1 MGLVEPGQI
10 QLVRGSCAASF
21 AGHRGLSVW
30 GGDPNPMKIVT
41 TPTDIVAAALRAC
54 RRHFVAVAVFSAL
67 LNLLFL
73 VPMLYML
80 QIYDRVIPTRGNVT
94 LFFLTLV
101 LLFGLGTLALLDF
114 VRSRLLVRASIRLDR
129 QLAGVLLDTSLA
141 RRDRTFDAV
150 ARQAMREFD
159 TLRQALTGPAIVA
172 LCDAPWS
179 PIYILVCFLIHPLIG
194 LLVLAGAALLALVA
208 YRNHGATS
216 EPLQSASEA
225 AARAY
230 ASQEQVLAGAEN
242 VRALGMRRAM
252 VRRHLAERHSMMA
265 LQSNASFAGS
275 RYVTMSKFLRLMLQ
289 STALGLGAWLAIG
302 NSISAGAVFAASFLA
317 GRALPPIE
325 QLLATWRTVAQAKSA
340 YEKLNDLL
348 GAREAETAMTQ
359 LPPPEGR
366 VDVEQLTVLNAAQ
379 DGAILANISFQLLP
393 GEVVAV
399 VGPSGA
405 GKSTLLRMLAGA
417 GRPDRGIIRVDHAN
431 VLDWDLERLATYI
444 GFLPQDVSL
453 FAGTVKENIARFQDP
468 TEPGNEDI
476 DSRAVAAAK
485 ACFAHELILQLP
497 NGYDSPLGWGGRG
510 LSAGQAQRIGLARA
524 LYGEPPIILLDEP
537 NAHLDAAGE
546 GQLVET
552 LMSLKSRSAAVLVVA
567 HRMGV
572 LAAVDK
578 IMVLRDGRI
587 EAYGARDEI
596 ISRLGGGPATPIEA
610 PPVKRSASS

>member
-1 MGLVEPGQI
+1 MQI
-10 QLVRGSCAASF
+10 IAPPTEILAA
-21 AGHRGLSVW
+21 G
-30 GGDPNPMKIVT
+30 
-41 TPTDIVAAALRAC
+41 LRAC
-54 RRHFVAVAVFSAL
+54 RKHFVAVVAFSAL

-80 QIYDRVIPTRGNVT
+80 QVYDRVIPTRGGLT
-94 LFFLTLV
+94 LFFLSLV
-101 LLFGLGTLALLDF
+101 LLFGLVSLALLDF

-159 TLRQALTGPAIVA
+159 MLRQALTGPAIIA

-179 PIYILVCFLIHPLIG
+179 PIYILVCFLIHPWLG
-194 LLVLAGAALLALVA
+194 VLVLVGAVALGIVAL
-208 YRNHGATS
+208 RNEQATS
-216 EPLQSASEA
+216 DPLQRASESAS
-225 AARAY
+225 RAY

-252 VRRHLAERHSMMA
+252 VRRHLAERDTMMA
-265 LQSNASFAGS
+265 QQTGASFAASG
-275 RYVTMSKFLRLMLQ
+275 YVTMSKFLRLSLQ
-289 STALGLGAWLAIG
+289 SLALGLGAWLAI
-302 NSISAGAVFAASFLA
+302 NNEISAGAVFAASFLA
-317 GRALPPIE
+317 GRALQPIE
-325 QLLATWRTVAQAKSA
+325 QLVSSWRSIDQARNA
-340 YEKLNDLL
+340 YGKLNELL
-348 GAREAETAMTQ
+348 GAREAEIALTQ

-366 VDVEQLTVLNAAQ
+366 LDVEQIAVANAAG
-379 DGAILANISFQLLP
+379 DGAILANISFELSP

-417 GRPDRGIIRVDHAN
+417 GRPDRGIIRVDRAN
-431 VLDWDLERLATYI
+431 VLDWDPERLAGYI

-453 FAGTVKENIARFQDP
+453 FAGTVKENISRFQD
-468 TEPGNEDI
+468 GADNGDI
-476 DSRAVAAAK
+476 DAMAIAAAK
-485 ACFAHELILQLP
+485 ACFAHELILGLP
-497 NGYDSPLGWGGRG
+497 NGYDSMLGWGGRG

-524 LYGEPPIILLDEP
+524 LYGDPPIILLDEP

-552 LMSLKSRSAAVLVVA
+552 LMALKARKAAVLVVA

-578 IMVLRDGRI
+578 ILVLRDGRI
-587 EAYGARDEI
+587 EAFGERDEI
-596 ISRLGGGPATPIEA
+596 MARLSGAATAPNQRAPQPI
-610 PPVKRSASS
+610 KRSGS

>member
-317 GRALPPIE
+317 GRALQPIE

-431 VLDWDLERLATYI
+431 VLDWDPERLATYI

-476 DSRAVAAAK
+476 DGRAVAAAK

>member
-1 MGLVEPGQI
+1 MQ
-10 QLVRGSCAASF
+10 
-21 AGHRGLSVW
+21 
-30 GGDPNPMKIVT
+30 IVT
-41 TPTDIVAAALRAC
+41 SPSELVAAALRAC

-80 QIYDRVIPTRGNVT
+80 QIYDRVIPTRGNTT

-101 LLFGLGTLALLDF
+101 LLFGLGTLAFLDF

-150 ARQAMREFD
+150 ARQSMREFD
-159 TLRQALTGPAIVA
+159 TLRQALTGPAIIA

-194 LLVLAGAALLALVA
+194 AFVLAGALALAFVA
-208 YRNHGATS
+208 YRNHGSTS
-216 EPLQSASEA
+216 EPLQSAGEA

-252 VRRHLAERHSMMA
+252 VRRHLAERDSMMS

-275 RYVTMSKFLRLMLQ
+275 RYITISKFLRLMLQ
-289 STALGLGAWLAIG
+289 SSALGLGAWLAIG
-302 NSISAGAVFAASFLA
+302 NSISAGAVFASSFLA
-317 GRALPPIE
+317 GRALQPIE
-325 QLLATWRTVAQAKSA
+325 QLLATWRSVAQARNA

-348 GAREAETAMTQ
+348 GAREAETAVTK

-366 VDVEQLTVLNAAQ
+366 MDIEQLVVLNAAG
-379 DGAILANISFQLLP
+379 DGAILGNVSFQLLP
-393 GEVVAV
+393 GEVVAL

-417 GRPDRGIIRVDHAN
+417 GRPDRGTIRVDRAN
-431 VLDWDLERLATYI
+431 MLDWDPERLATYI
-444 GFLPQDVSL
+444 GYLPQDVAL
-453 FAGTVKENIARFQDP
+453 FAGTIKENIARFQDP
-468 TEPGNEDI
+468 ADPESGDV
-476 DSRAVAAAK
+476 DRKAVAAAK
-485 ACFAHELILQLP
+485 TCFAHDLILQLP
-497 NGYDSPLGWGGRG
+497 GGYDSSLGWGGRG
-510 LSAGQAQRIGLARA
+510 LSAGQAQRVGLARA
-524 LYGEPPIILLDEP
+524 LYGDPPIVLLDEP
-537 NAHLDAAGE
+537 NAHLDSAGE
-546 GQLVET
+546 VQLVET
-552 LMSLKSRSAAVLVVA
+552 IMALKARNAAVLIVA

-572 LAAVDK
+572 LSAVDK
-578 IMVLRDGRI
+578 ILVLRDGRI
-587 EAYGARDEI
+587 EAFGKRDEI
-596 ISRLGGGPATPIEA
+596 LARLGGPATPIEG
-610 PPVKRSASS
+610 PPRPVKRSAAS

>member
-1 MGLVEPGQI
+1 ML
-10 QLVRGSCAASF
+10 
-21 AGHRGLSVW
+21 
-30 GGDPNPMKIVT
+30 IVAP
-41 TPTDIVAAALRAC
+41 PTEILAAALRTC

-80 QIYDRVIPTRGNVT
+80 QIYDRVIPTRGNQT

-101 LLFGLGTLALLDF
+101 LLFGLTTLALLDF

-159 TLRQALTGPAIVA
+159 TLRQALTGPAILA

-179 PIYILVCFLIHPLIG
+179 PIYVLVCFIIHPLIG
-194 LLVLAGAALLALVA
+194 LLVLVAAILLALVA
-208 YRNHGATS
+208 LRNQRTTG
-216 EPLQSASEA
+216 EPLQRANEA

-242 VRALGMRRAM
+242 VRALGMRQAM
-252 VRRHLAERHSMMA
+252 VRRHLTERDSMMA
-265 LQSNASFAGS
+265 QQTYASFASS
-275 RYVTMSKFLRLMLQ
+275 RYVTISKFLRLSLQ
-289 STALGLGAWLAIG
+289 SLALGLGAWLAIG
-302 NSISAGAVFAASFLA
+302 NSITAGAVFAASFLA
-317 GRALPPIE
+317 GRALQPIE
-325 QLLATWRTVAQAKSA
+325 QLLSTWRSIAQAKSA
-340 YEKLNDLL
+340 YDKINNLL
-348 GAREAETAMTQ
+348 AAREAEIALTL

-366 VDVEQLTVLNAAQ
+366 LDVEQISVANAAG
-379 DGAILANISFQLLP
+379 DGAILANISFQVLP

-417 GRPDRGIIRVDHAN
+417 GRPDRGIIRVDRAN
-431 VLDWDLERLATYI
+431 VLDWDPERLAGYI

-453 FAGTVKENIARFQDP
+453 FAGTVKENISRFQDGSSADH
-468 TEPGNEDI
+468 EEI
-476 DSRAVAAAK
+476 DAKAIFAAK
-485 ACFAHELILQLP
+485 ACSAHDMILGLP
-497 NGYDSPLGWGGRG
+497 NGYDSMLGWGGRG

-524 LYGEPPIILLDEP
+524 LYDEPPIILLDEP
-537 NAHLDAAGE
+537 NAHLDAIGE

-552 LMSLKSRSAAVLVVA
+552 LVALKARKAAVMVVS

-578 IMVLRDGRI
+578 ILVLRDGRI
-587 EAYGARDEI
+587 EAFGSRDDI
-596 ISRLGGGPATPIEA
+596 IARLGKTAATPIEA
-610 PPVKRSASS
+610 PQRPAKRSGRA

>member
-1 MGLVEPGQI
+1 MQ
-10 QLVRGSCAASF
+10 
-21 AGHRGLSVW
+21 
-30 GGDPNPMKIVT
+30 IVT
-41 TPTDIVAAALRAC
+41 QPTEIVASALRAC
-54 RRHFVAVAVFSAL
+54 RRHFVAVAAFSAL

-80 QIYDRVIPTRGNVT
+80 QVYDRVIPTRGNVT

-101 LLFGLGTLALLDF
+101 LLFGLATLALLDL

-129 QLAGVLLDTSLA
+129 QLAGVLLDTSLS

-150 ARQAMREFD
+150 ARQSMREFD
-159 TLRQALTGPAIVA
+159 TLRQALTGPAILA
-172 LCDAPWS
+172 ICDAPWA

-194 LLVLAGAALLALVA
+194 LLVLVGAVALGIVAL
-208 YRNHGATS
+208 RNHGATS

-252 VRRHLAERHSMMA
+252 VRRHLAERQSMMA
-265 LQSNASFAGS
+265 LQSNASFAGG
-275 RYVTMSKFLRLMLQ
+275 RFVTISKFLRLMLQ
-289 STALGLGAWLAIG
+289 SVALGLGAWLAIA
-302 NSISAGAVFAASFLA
+302 NSISGGAVFAASFLA
-317 GRALPPIE
+317 GRALQPIE
-325 QLLATWRTVAQAKSA
+325 QLLGTWRTVAQAKRA
-340 YEKLNDLL
+340 YEKLNEML
-348 GAREAETAMTQ
+348 GAREAETAVTQ
-359 LPPPEGR
+359 LPPPKGR
-366 VDVEQLTVLNAAQ
+366 LDVEQLSVLNAAG
-379 DGAILANISFQLLP
+379 DGAILANISFQLSP

-417 GRPDRGIIRVDHAN
+417 GRPDRGTIRVDHAN
-431 VLDWDLERLATYI
+431 VLDWDPERLATYI

-453 FAGTVKENIARFQDP
+453 FAGTIKENIARFQDP
-468 TEPGNEDI
+468 AETDSGDI
-476 DSRAVAAAK
+476 DGKAVAAAK

-497 NGYDSPLGWGGRG
+497 HGYDSPLGWGGRG
-510 LSAGQAQRIGLARA
+510 LSAGQAQRVGLARA
-524 LYGEPPIILLDEP
+524 LYGDPPLILLDEP

-552 LMSLKSRSAAVLVVA
+552 LMALKARNAAVLIVA

-578 IMVLRDGRI
+578 ILVLRDGRV

-596 ISRLGGGPATPIEA
+596 IARLGGGPAAPIEG
-610 PPVKRSASS
+610 PPRPIKRSAAS

>member
-1 MGLVEPGQI
+1 MQI
-10 QLVRGSCAASF
+10 IAP
-21 AGHRGLSVW
+21 
-30 GGDPNPMKIVT
+30 PNEI
-41 TPTDIVAAALRAC
+41 IAAALRAC
-54 RRHFVAVAVFSAL
+54 RRHFIAVAAFSAL

-80 QIYDRVIPTRGNVT
+80 QVYDRVIPTRGTLT

-101 LLFGLGTLALLDF
+101 LLFGLISLALLDF

-129 QLAGVLLDTSLA
+129 QLAGILLDTSLA

-159 TLRQALTGPAIVA
+159 VLRQVLTGPAIIA

-179 PIYILVCFLIHPLIG
+179 PIYILICFLIHPWLG
-194 LLVLAGAALLALVA
+194 LLVLVGAVALGIVAL
-208 YRNHGATS
+208 RNEKATS
-216 EPLQSASEA
+216 EPLQRASEA

-252 VRRHLAERHSMMA
+252 VRRHLAERDSMMS
-265 LQSNASFAGS
+265 LQTGASFAAS
-275 RYVTMSKFLRLMLQ
+275 RYVTLSKFLRLSLQ
-289 STALGLGAWLAIG
+289 SLALGLGAWLAVG
-302 NSISAGAVFAASFLA
+302 NKISGGAVFAASFLA
-317 GRALPPIE
+317 GRALQPIE
-325 QLLATWRTVAQAKSA
+325 QLLATWRSVAQARSA
-340 YEKLNDLL
+340 YTKLNDLL
-348 GAREAETAMTQ
+348 GAREAEIALTQ
-359 LPPPEGR
+359 LPAPEGR
-366 VDVEQLTVLNAAQ
+366 LDVEQISVANAAG
-379 DGAILANISFQLLP
+379 DGAILANISFQLQP
-393 GEVVAV
+393 GEVIAV

-417 GRPDRGIIRVDHAN
+417 GRPDRGIIRVDRAN
-431 VLDWDLERLATYI
+431 VMDWDPEKLAAYI

-453 FAGTVKENIARFQDP
+453 FAGTVKENIARFED
-468 TEPGNEDI
+468 GSGGDDADI
-476 DSRAVAAAK
+476 DAK
-485 ACFAHELILQLP
+485 AIRSAKVCFAHELILGLP
-497 NGYDSPLGWGGRG
+497 NGYDSMLGWGGRG

-524 LYGEPPIILLDEP
+524 LYGDPPIVLLDEP

-552 LMSLKSRSAAVLVVA
+552 LVALKARKAAVMVVA

-578 IMVLRDGRI
+578 ILVLRDGRI
-587 EAYGARDEI
+587 EAFGTRDEI
-596 ISRLGGGPATPIEA
+596 MARLSGAPAAPIEA
-610 PPVKRSASS
+610 PHTPQKRSERS

>member
-1 MGLVEPGQI
+1 ML
-10 QLVRGSCAASF
+10 
-21 AGHRGLSVW
+21 
-30 GGDPNPMKIVT
+30 IVAP
-41 TPTDIVAAALRAC
+41 PTEILAAALRTC

-80 QIYDRVIPTRGNVT
+80 QIYDRVIPTRGNLT

-101 LLFGLGTLALLDF
+101 LLFGLTTLALLDF

-159 TLRQALTGPAIVA
+159 TLRQALTGPAILA

-179 PIYILVCFLIHPLIG
+179 PIYVLVCFIIHPFIG
-194 LLVLAGAALLALVA
+194 LLVLVAAILLAFVA
-208 YRNHGATS
+208 VRNQRTTG
-216 EPLQSASEA
+216 EPLQRANEA

-242 VRALGMRRAM
+242 VRALGMRQAM
-252 VRRHLAERHSMMA
+252 VRRHLTERDSMMA
-265 LQSNASFAGS
+265 QQTYASFASS
-275 RYVTMSKFLRLMLQ
+275 RFVTISKFLRLSLQ
-289 STALGLGAWLAIG
+289 SLALGLGAWLAIG
-302 NSISAGAVFAASFLA
+302 NSITAGAVFAASFLA
-317 GRALPPIE
+317 GRALQPIE
-325 QLLATWRTVAQAKSA
+325 QLLSTWRSIAQAKSA
-340 YEKLNDLL
+340 YDKINDLL
-348 GAREAETAMTQ
+348 AAREAEIALTQ

-366 VDVEQLTVLNAAQ
+366 IDVEQISVANAAG

-417 GRPDRGIIRVDHAN
+417 GRPDRGIIRIDRAN
-431 VLDWDLERLATYI
+431 VLDWDPERLAGYI

-453 FAGTVKENIARFQDP
+453 FAGTVKENISRFQDGSSADR
-468 TEPGNEDI
+468 EEI
-476 DSRAVAAAK
+476 DTKTIFAAK
-485 ACFAHELILQLP
+485 ACSAHDMILGLP
-497 NGYDSPLGWGGRG
+497 NGYDSMLGWSGRG

-537 NAHLDAAGE
+537 NAHLDATGE

-552 LMSLKSRSAAVLVVA
+552 LVALKARKAAVMVVA

-578 IMVLRDGRI
+578 ILVLRDGRI
-587 EAYGARDEI
+587 EAFGSRDDILARL
-596 ISRLGGGPATPIEA
+596 SKTAATPIEA
-610 PPVKRSASS
+610 PQRPAKRSERA

>member
-317 GRALPPIE
+317 GRALQPIE

-431 VLDWDLERLATYI
+431 VLDWDPERLATYI